1 MHAHKLL
8 NKIAIVIT
16 FVIWVMEALD
26 YSQCTS
32 KKEVA
37 NYAKARQHVV
47 KHRDDA
53 LTFSLFVFA
62 NAKVISPSD
71 IS

>member
-26 YSQCTS
+26 YSQC
-32 KKEVA
+32 KKKLQITQKQDNMWWNIVMM
-37 NYAKARQHVV
+37 H
-47 KHRDDA
+47 
-53 LTFSLFVFA
+53 
-62 NAKVISPSD
+62 
-71 IS
+71 